1 MSKIFFQP
9 KFQFFLFFINDNK
22 EERIET
28 SLHREMLGVIGG
40 GTSNERFIFKFY
52 LHIFIMTFK
61 KILFVNIKESDLDK
75 NYWAKIDSITDT
87 KMFLP
92 KDSPQIMQE
101 LKDTDCLLVGFAT
114 PVTKEHIDSAPKL
127 RYIGT
132 SAVAYH
138 KINTEYA
145 REKGIPVTNIAGYCT
160 ESVAEFIIAT
170 ILNEIRQLDEGK
182 DRSKNKN
189 YDETG
194 MSASEIKGKIF
205 GVFGLGNIGTRTA
218 ELAQGFGTDV
228 RYWNRTRKE
237 DCEARG
243 IKYEDKATLLKNADF
258 ISINFAHTPD
268 TDKFLDE
275 DAFSKIKSG
284 AIVINTVP
292 METTDLEALENRLKK
307 NDMVFILDH
316 SDEMK
321 QEDLDKLHQYK
332 NCIIY
337 PPIAFISK
345 EARVNKQN
353 LLVGN
358 MENFLKGKPIN
369 VVN

>member
-1 MSKIFFQP
+1 MA
-9 KFQFFLFFINDNK
+9 
-22 EERIET
+22 
-28 SLHREMLGVIGG
+28 
-40 GTSNERFIFKFY
+40 
-52 LHIFIMTFK
+52 FK
-61 KILFVNIKESDLDK
+61 KILLVNVQESSLAKEYWDK
-75 NYWAKIDSITDT
+75 IYSITET
-87 KMFLP
+87 KVFLP
-92 KDSPQIMQE
+92 KDSSQIMQE

-114 PVTKEHIDSAPKL
+114 PVTKEHIDAAPKL
-127 RYIGT
+127 KYIGT
-132 SAVAYH
+132 LAVAYH
-138 KINTEYA
+138 KIDTKYA
-145 REKGIPVTNIAGYCT
+145 KQKGIPVTNIAGYCT
-160 ESVAEFIIAT
+160 ESVAEFIFAT

-182 DRSKNKN
+182 DRAQKKN
-189 YDETG
+189 YDFAG

-218 ELAQGFGTDV
+218 ELAQGFGADV
-228 RYWNRTRKE
+228 RYWNRTRKR

-243 IKYEDKATLLKNADF
+243 IKYENKETLLRNADF

-284 AIVINTVP
+284 AIVVNTVP
-292 METTDLEALENRLKK
+292 METTDLVALEKRLKK
-307 NDMVFILDH
+307 RNITFILDH

-321 QEDLDKLHQYK
+321 QEDLDKLHKYK

-353 LLVGN
+353 LFVGN
-358 MENFLKGKPIN
+358 IGNFLKGKPTN